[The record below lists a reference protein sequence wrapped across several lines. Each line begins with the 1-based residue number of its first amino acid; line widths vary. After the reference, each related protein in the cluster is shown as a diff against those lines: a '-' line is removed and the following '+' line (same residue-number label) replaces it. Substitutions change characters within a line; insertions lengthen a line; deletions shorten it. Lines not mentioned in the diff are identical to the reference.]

1 MSHDD
6 DAVAAE
12 YYDLRAADYWRE
24 VGPALTAALAGVDVS
39 AGPVLDLGAGTG
51 LGRLV
56 VADALRGARVVA
68 VEPSRAMR
76 AGLTARLMTRP
87 DLHERV
93 TMLPVDLA
101 RTPWPERLCAATRGG
116 ARPSRSLS
124 APCAGR

>member
-12 YYDLRAADYWRE
+12 YYDLWAADYWRE
-24 VGPALTAALAGVDVS
+24 LGPALTAALAGVDVS